1 MDTEMRHHNM
11 TTGNW
16 LRRSYRGWLW
26 LLLLVLIPA
35 LPARAVT
42 NPPCGSTV
50 TSNVTLT
57 MDITCTES
65 ATTPVATWI
74 TIGADNITV
83 DLNGSIVQCTNPTGP
98 SQFQS
103 SCQQDPLAGTV
114 PVGINT
120 NGHSNIRIINSN
132 EDESGVIEG
141 FDVGV
146 WVNRGSN
153 VRVNGIMIT
162 GPNNPSS
169 PTTPGNPRPVAQGIL
184 VTGVACGMYNDPSN
198 DSNLFV
204 KISSNSIFNHSEGI
218 DLNNAM
224 CVKLQGNTVINNNSD
239 LHESHGILLE
249 NGSSYN
255 KTVENNVFGNGENA
269 PFDGGITVT
278 GSSNNLIT
286 QNEVSNN
293 NGDGI
298 SLRNG
303 ATGNLV
309 QDNEMLFNGDPFT
322 GVTAFDAAARN
333 GGLPGSSGGSNTW
346 KDNECIT
353 ATSPEPPTGAC
364 KEDEPTMRHPP
375 VSR

>member
-1 MDTEMRHHNM
+1 MRYHGM
-11 TTGNW
+11 TSGNW
-16 LRRSYRGWLW
+16 GNRSYRGWLW
-26 LLLLVLIPA
+26 LALLVLIAP

-65 ATTPVATWI
+65 LTTPAPTWI

-83 DLNGSIVQCTNPTGP
+83 DLNGRIVECTNPTGL
-98 SQFQS
+98 FQL
-103 SCQQDPLAGTV
+103 SCQQDPLSDGTV

-120 NGHSNIRIINSN
+120 NGHRYIRIINSN
-132 EDESGVIEG
+132 EEESGVIEG

-146 WVNRGSN
+146 WVNGGSN
-153 VRVNGIMIT
+153 VRVKGITIT
-162 GPNNPSS
+162 GPNNPAS
-169 PTTPGNPRPVAQGIL
+169 PLAPGNPRPVAQGIR
-184 VTGVACGMYNDPSN
+184 VTGAACGMYSDPSN
-198 DSNLFV
+198 DANLLV
-204 KISSNSIFNHSEGI
+204 NISSNAIFNHSVGI
-218 DLNNAM
+218 DLNNAS
-224 CVKLQGNTVINNNSD
+224 CVKVQGNTVINNNSD
-239 LHESHGILLE
+239 MNESHGILLE
-249 NGSSYN
+249 NGSSHN
-255 KTVENNVFGNGENA
+255 KLVGNNVFGNGENA

-278 GSSNNLIT
+278 GSSNNIIT

-309 QDNEMLFNGDPFT
+309 NENEMLFNGDPFT
-322 GVTAFDAAARN
+322 GITAFDAAARN
-333 GGLPGSSGGSNTW
+333 TGIPPTGSSGGTNTW
-346 KDNECIT
+346 RDNECIT

-364 KEDEPTMRHPP
+364 TEDEGTMRHPP
-375 VSR
+375 ISR